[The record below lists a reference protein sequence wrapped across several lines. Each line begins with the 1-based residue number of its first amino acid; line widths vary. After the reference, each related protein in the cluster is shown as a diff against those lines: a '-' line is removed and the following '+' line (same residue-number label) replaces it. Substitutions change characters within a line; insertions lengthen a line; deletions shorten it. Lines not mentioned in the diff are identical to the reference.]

1 MAGHIVIIRLLLDRR
16 ANINTKNKIENT
28 PLTSALLNNYTI
40 IIKLLLKRGADIYI
54 KNSIKKTALDRAKE
68 KDYIKVIRILK
79 ASRTGFFKP

>member
-1 MAGHIVIIRLLLDRR
+1 MHKAVTRFKPVSFY
-16 ANINTKNKIENT
+16 NTKNKIENT

-79 ASRTGFFKP
+79 ASRTGFFKS